1 MTFCMKHLGSQN
13 PPRLHTINCVTF
25 FYKYLGYSTCKHPLI
40 LRLQRHSQSLFP
52 QEVVSVLS
60 LRHGH
65 SQSLFP
71 QEVVSV
77 LSLTRPRRGQCR
89 CCWKPHSSARK
100 RPTWSRHSEPGASST
115 LTLTVTEPW
124 NWSGYNRQIKL
135 EQAPSGS
142 VSEYGQSDLSAP
154 CGIGGQ
160 ELGSYSGALLCFPSI
175 QITQ

>member
-60 LRHGH
+60 LRHDHDG
-65 SQSLFP
+65 
-71 QEVVSV
+71 VV
-77 LSLTRPRRGQCR
+77 R
-89 CCWKPHSSARK
+89 CWWKPHSSARK
-100 RPTWSRHSEPGASST
+100 RPTWSRHSEPGASSS

-160 ELGSYSGALLCFPSI
+160 ELGSYSGALLFFPSI

>member
-13 PPRLHTINCVTF
+13 PPRLHTINYVTF

-60 LRHGH
+60 LRHDHGGGSAAAAGNH
-65 SQSLFP
+65 
-71 QEVVSV
+71 
-77 LSLTRPRRGQCR
+77 TARPGNG
-89 CCWKPHSSARK
+89 PHGAPTHNLLPGTSSR
-100 RPTWSRHSEPGASST
+100 

-135 EQAPSGS
+135 EQAPRARYRNMANQISQRP
-142 VSEYGQSDLSAP
+142 VASADRN
-154 CGIGGQ
+154 
-160 ELGSYSGALLCFPSI
+160 
-175 QITQ
+175 